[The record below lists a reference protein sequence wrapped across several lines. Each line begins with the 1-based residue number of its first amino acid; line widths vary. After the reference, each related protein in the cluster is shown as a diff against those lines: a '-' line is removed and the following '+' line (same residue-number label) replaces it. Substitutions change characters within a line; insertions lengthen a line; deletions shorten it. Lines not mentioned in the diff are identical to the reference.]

1 MPAKTQ
7 FTLFLMNLVSITYT
21 KKSQF
26 DRPEDWLYHI
36 RPYIGVLEELGRYF
50 TVFSIDRIQFSGD
63 FFLRGVFH
71 CFPEVSG
78 RRLTVAL
85 RLNRLASNFKP
96 EVVLVQ
102 GMNFPLQV
110 MLLRWRLGR
119 RVKIIV
125 QNHAEKP
132 GKGLRG
138 WLQRLSDPFIN
149 AYLFTAREIGDEWI
163 SRRIIRRAGKVHE
176 IIEASS
182 VFKLED
188 KEKAIE
194 RTGFQGSP
202 GFLWVGRLNANKD
215 PLTVLRAFLRFA
227 QIQPA
232 ARLYM
237 IFQTQELLP
246 AIEELLG
253 REPGVGHS
261 VVLLGE
267 KPHDEMEAY
276 YNAADYLVSGSHYE
290 GGGYAVFEAMSCG
303 CIPILTD
310 IPSFRQITADGNC
323 GILYDPGDAESLF
336 LAISRITACDKT
348 VEREKVLRQFRKALS
363 FEVIAAG
370 IHEVVVSL

>member
-1 MPAKTQ
+1 
-7 FTLFLMNLVSITYT
+7 MNLVCITYT
-21 KKSQF
+21 KKPQF
-26 DRPEDWLYHI
+26 NRPEDWLYLI

-50 TVFSIDRIQFSGD
+50 SVFSIDRIQFSGD
-63 FFLRGVFH
+63 FFLRGVYH
-71 CFPEVSG
+71 YFPEVSG

-96 EVVLVQ
+96 EVVLIQ
-102 GMNFPLQV
+102 GMTFPV
-110 MLLRWRLGR
+110 RGGVVGGRVGR

-149 AYLFTAREIGDEWI
+149 AYLFTAREMGDEWI

-176 IIEASS
+176 IMEASS
-182 VFKLED
+182 VFNLED

-194 RTGFQGSP
+194 HTGVQGSP
-202 GFLWVGRLNANKD
+202 VFLWVGRLDANKD
-215 PLTVLRAFLRFA
+215 PLTVLRAFLRFVH
-227 QIQPA
+227 IQPA

-253 REPGVGHS
+253 REPGARQR

-267 KPHDEMEAY
+267 KPHHQMEAY
-276 YNAADYLVSGSHYE
+276 HNAADYIVSGSHYE
-290 GGGYAVFEAMSCG
+290 GSGYAVCEAMSCG

-310 IPSFRQITADGNC
+310 IPSFRRMTGNGNC
-323 GILYDPGDAESLF
+323 GILYNPGDADSLF
-336 LAISRITACDKT
+336 LALSRITACDKA
-348 VEREKVLRQFRKALS
+348 VEREKALRRFRGALS
-363 FEVIAAG
+363 FEVIAAD
-370 IHEVVVSL
+370 IHQVVVSL